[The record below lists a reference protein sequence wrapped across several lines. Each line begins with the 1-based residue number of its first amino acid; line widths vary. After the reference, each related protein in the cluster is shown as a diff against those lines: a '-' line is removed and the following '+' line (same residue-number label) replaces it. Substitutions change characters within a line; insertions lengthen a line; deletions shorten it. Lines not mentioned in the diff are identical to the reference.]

1 MNQLYEK
8 LTPYLEQ
15 RRMIQTSL
23 TLFEWDLET
32 MAPDRAVER
41 TATVMELLQDGLR
54 KAILEPE
61 TKQTIEALKEAADL
75 TPGEE
80 AVVRE
85 LSLELEK
92 MEAIPAEEYRAY
104 ANLQAKAASI
114 WSDAKEKNDFS
125 AFAPTLEKVV
135 DMTRRFAE
143 ARANGKKKPYDVLLE
158 DYEKGFT
165 EEKLDP
171 FFEKL
176 EEELPPLV
184 QEVVKA

>member
-15 RRMIQTSL
+15 WRIIQTSL

-75 TPGEE
+75 TPEEE

-92 MEAIPAEEYRAY
+92 M
-104 ANLQAKAASI
+104 
-114 WSDAKEKNDFS
+114 
-125 AFAPTLEKVV
+125 
-135 DMTRRFAE
+135 
-143 ARANGKKKPYDVLLE
+143 
-158 DYEKGFT
+158 
-165 EEKLDP
+165 
-171 FFEKL
+171 
-176 EEELPPLV
+176 
-184 QEVVKA
+184 